1 MVTVRRAAQ
10 VAGVVAVSTIMT
22 VVALGLVEGVLRA
35 VWALRNSR
43 VEAIALPYV
52 VDDDYGPVP
61 PWADAARVLEPDPA
75 LLWRSRAGVERRY
88 VDVFT
93 PMRTEADRVA
103 LLRRFRPS
111 LPEALTHNPTWTI
124 ALNSQGFRAREFEVP
139 KPRGRVRVV
148 CLGDSWTFGANVDQD
163 QAYPQRLEAL
173 LRHAYPG
180 IDVEVLNLG
189 VFGYSSFQGLT
200 LIRRQVEALEPDV
213 VVIGF
218 AMNDSRIGGYRDADA
233 VRAASSPVARIA
245 ALAGRSE
252 IVRLGRYL
260 VASARHR
267 PTPLEERLK
276 AAERRAG
283 AMRQARQV
291 YAEAEAW
298 TRVPLADYERNLTA
312 MIAFARRQGAGVVL
326 LFNELW
332 WEENPYRAAIQRVAA
347 AAPVPWVDSAR
358 LIARARHEVE
368 SDLERRHGLTP
379 GPAAM
384 RTRAGEG
391 VEVIF
396 RVAANRQAAPAGVFI
411 VGTHPALGALVP
423 NHVAMYDDGTHGDQ
437 RAGDGVWSYTASLA
451 PGQRLAYV
459 YTNSGR
465 EGRWEGLDIPAL
477 RTVVVDAP
485 EGRRHYRP
493 IESFGKLYL
502 QADAWHTDATGYELI
517 ARAVFDALK
526 PQTARWAR
534 RTSSLETNSRIEP

>member
-1 MVTVRRAAQ
+1 VVTVRRAAQ

-22 VVALGLVEGVLRA
+22 VVALGLVEGGLRA
-35 VWALRNSR
+35 VWALRNFR
-43 VEAIALPYV
+43 LEAVALPYV
-52 VDDDYGPVP
+52 VDDYGPVP

-93 PMRTEADRVA
+93 PIRSEADRVA

-111 LPEALTHNPTWTI
+111 LPDSLAHNPTWSI

-163 QAYPQRLEAL
+163 QAYPQRLEKL
-173 LRHAYPG
+173 LRRAYPAA
-180 IDVEVLNLG
+180 DVEVLNLG

-200 LIRRQVEALEPDV
+200 LLRRHVQRLAPDV

-218 AMNDSRIGGYRDADA
+218 AMNDSSVAGFRDEE
-233 VRAASSPVARIA
+233 VARTA
-245 ALAGRSE
+245 PSPAARVGALAGRSE
-252 IVRLGRYL
+252 IVRLARYL

-267 PTPLEERLK
+267 PTTLDGHLK
-276 AAERRAG
+276 DAASRADDP
-283 AMRQARQV
+283 RPARQKYV
-291 YAEAEAW
+291 GAEAW

-312 MIAFARRQGAGVVL
+312 MIALARHRGASVVL

-332 WEENPYRAAIQRVAA
+332 DESPYRAAVERVATA
-347 AAPVPWVDSAR
+347 AGVPWVDSER
-358 LIARARHEVE
+358 LIARARREMEDDVE
-368 SDLERRHGLTP
+368 RAHGLTP
-379 GPAAM
+379 PSARAPM
-384 RTRAGEG
+384 STRDG
-391 VEVIF
+391 VDVIF
-396 RVAANRQAAPAGVFI
+396 RVTADRQAAPEGLFI
-411 VGTHPALGALVP
+411 VGAHPALGALVP
-423 NHVAMYDDGTHGDQ
+423 NRVAMYDDGTHGDQ

-465 EGRWEGLDIPAL
+465 EGRWEGLDVPAL

-485 EGRRHYRP
+485 AGRRLYRP

-502 QADAWHTDATGYELI
+502 QADAWHTDATGYALI

-526 PQTARWAR
+526 TVATP
-534 RTSSLETNSRIEP
+534 L